1 MIPKQIKLSL
11 IHMIPMK
18 TKPSLIHN
26 YEHDSHENKTS
37 PSHGSH
43 ANKTFP
49 SHMIPMQVN
58 LQRTTFLNHIW
69 LILRVV
75 LNK

>member
-1 MIPKQIKLSL
+1 MIPMQIKPSL

-18 TKPSLIHN
+18 TKHSLIHN
-26 YEHDSHENKTS
+26 YEHDSHENKTF

-49 SHMIPMQVN
+49 SHDSHASELTKDHFFKP
-58 LQRTTFLNHIW
+58 H
-69 LILRVV
+69 LIDFEGGL
-75 LNK
+75 K